1 MSNSEYK
8 YDVAVIGAGPAG
20 LAAALAAKKEGAEK
34 VVLIERDF
42 RPGGILEQCVHTGF
56 GLKYFGEELS
66 GPEYAYRFIKK
77 CEDKRIEMMLNTMA
91 LNIDGANRVIHAV
104 NQNGAVQIKAGAIV
118 LSMGCRERTRAQI
131 VIPGSRPAGI
141 YTAGT
146 AQRFCNVQNHIV
158 GREIVIVGSGDIGM
172 IMARRM
178 TLEGAKVKAVVEV
191 MPYLAGLTRNRVQCL
206 DDFGIP
212 LYLSHT
218 VVNIEGKRR
227 VNRVTVAKVD
237 EGRQPIKG
245 TEFDI
250 DCDTVLLSVG
260 LIPENEVSKS
270 AGVELDPVTKSPLVD
285 QNMMTRTPGIFACG
299 NVVHVNDL
307 VDNVSTES
315 EIAGDSAAKFAK
327 GTLKGA
333 DNEISVKPGTLVR
346 YMVPR
351 FIEAGGVEREIKMYF
366 RVTEP
371 AKNVTIEAKNG
382 EETLYH
388 SRKKFVNPGEIEHIQ
403 IAAVQLIRLK
413 GGDIVVNVIKD
424 EEAR

>member
-1 MSNSEYK
+1 MSEWNC
-8 YDVAVIGAGPAG
+8 DVAVIGAGPAG
-20 LAAALAAKKEGAEK
+20 LAAAAAAKKEGAEK

-42 RPGGILEQCVHTGF
+42 RPGGILEQCIHTGF
-56 GLKYFGEELS
+56 GLKYFGEELA
-66 GPEYAYRFIKK
+66 GPEYAHKFIET
-77 CEDKRIEMMLNTMA
+77 CTELGIEMMLDTMV
-91 LNIDGANRVIHAV
+91 LNIDGSERMIHAA
-104 NQNGAVQIKAGAIV
+104 NKTGAVRVKAKSIV

-131 VIPGSRPAGI
+131 VIPGARPAGI

-158 GREIVIVGSGDIGM
+158 GKEIVIVGSGDIGM

-212 LYLSHT
+212 LYLGHT
-218 VVNIEGKRR
+218 IVDVDGKKR
-227 VNRVTVAKVD
+227 VKKVTVAKVD
-237 EGRQPIKG
+237 EKRQPIPG

-270 AGVELDPVTKSPLVD
+270 AGVALDPITKGPIVD
-285 QNMMTRTPGIFACG
+285 NTMMTVVPGVFACG

-315 EIAGDSAAKFAK
+315 EIAGMYAAKYALGK
-327 GTLKGA
+327 
-333 DNEISVKPGTLVR
+333 NEGSAVSVPVKPGNLVR
-346 YMVPR
+346 YMVPQSV
-351 FIEAGGVEREIKMYF
+351 EAGKVENDVKMYF
-366 RVTEP
+366 RVMAPTQ
-371 AKNVTIEAKNG
+371 NVTIEAKCG
-382 EETLYH
+382 DTVLYH
-388 SRKKFVNPGEIEHIQ
+388 AKKKFVNPGEIERIQ
-403 IAAVQLIRLK
+403 IPADRLNQLA
-413 GGDIVVNVIKD
+413 GGEIIVSVTKN
-424 EEAR
+424 EEA

>member
-1 MSNSEYK
+1 MSVLH
-8 YDVAVIGAGPAG
+8 YDVAVVGAGPAG
-20 LAAALAAKKEGAEK
+20 LAAAVAAKKEGAAR

-42 RPGGILEQCVHTGF
+42 RPGGILEQCIHPGF

-66 GPEYAYRFIKK
+66 GPEYAHRFIQK
-77 CEDKRIEMMLNTMA
+77 CQELDIEMLLDTMV
-91 LNIDGANRVIHAV
+91 LRIDGPQRVIHAV
-104 NQNGAVQIKAGAIV
+104 NKTGALQLKAGAII

-158 GREIVIVGSGDIGM
+158 GRDIVIVGSGDIGM

-178 TLEGAKVKAVVEV
+178 TLEGASVKAVVEV

-218 VVNIEGKRR
+218 IVDIDGKRR
-227 VNRVTVAKVD
+227 VQKVTVAKVD
-237 EGRQPIKG
+237 EHRKPVPG

-250 DCDTVLLSVG
+250 PCDTVLLSVG
-260 LIPENEVSKS
+260 LIPENEISKT
-270 AGVELDPVTKSPLVD
+270 ADVALDPVTKGPIVD
-285 QNMMTRTPGIFACG
+285 NTMMTQVPGIFACG

-315 EIAGDSAAKFAK
+315 EIAGRYAAKFVKYGGAAK
-327 GTLKGA
+327 TS
-333 DNEISVKPGTLVR
+333 EIPVKAGSLVR
-346 YMVPR
+346 YMVPQSVK
-351 FIEAGGVEREIKMYF
+351 AGAVETPVKLYF
-366 RVTEP
+366 RVMNPTQ
-371 AKNVTIEAKNG
+371 NVTVQAVCG
-382 EETLYH
+382 EQTLY
-388 SRKKFVNPGEIEHIQ
+388 SAKKRFVNPGEIERIEIPPQ
-403 IAAVQLIRLK
+403 KLNGLSQ
-413 GGDIVVNVIKD
+413 GEIVVSVTKN
-424 EEAR
+424 E